1 MTTHS
6 FKIPFLLLITICT
19 IACKGGEKKADGDVV
34 VQPSKTTLEGELY
47 PYYEVV
53 DKDYGVDIFEEAPNE
68 NGAEIIVEF
77 KRTNIDFPKDFNTS
91 TISTMVGMNN
101 EMYAVLFTLKLLDG
115 NGDLIAEKNSDS
127 PFTVQG
133 IIDLLNMDK
142 GSTGSVPWMLNKDEV
157 KNLASFAVGTSLK
170 LIPAIDAAKRDEI
183 RENRNTANA
192 DTSGN
197 NEWDLVISNFEALK
211 KEELNALS
219 EYQKDY
225 EEDAMENYAEVQKKG
240 VELSKRLNKAQENG
254 LLSDGQ
260 KERLIKLQQEFLLEQ
275 TKVISKKF

>member
-1 MTTHS
+1 
-6 FKIPFLLLITICT
+6 
-19 IACKGGEKKADGDVV
+19 
-34 VQPSKTTLEGELY
+34 
-47 PYYEVV
+47 
-53 DKDYGVDIFEEAPNE
+53 
-68 NGAEIIVEF
+68 
-77 KRTNIDFPKDFNTS
+77 
-91 TISTMVGMNN
+91 
-101 EMYAVLFTLKLLDG
+101 MYAVLFTLKLLDG
-115 NGDLIAEKNSDS
+115 NGNLIAEDNSDS

-133 IIDLLNMDK
+133 IIDLLNMEK

-170 LIPAIDAAKRDEI
+170 LVPAIDAAKRDDI
-183 RENRNTANA
+183 RENRNAANA
-192 DTSGN
+192 DTIGN

-219 EYQKDY
+219 QFQKDY

-275 TKVISKKF
+275 TKVINKKF